1 MVKVLK
7 HQTMSK
13 KYSILCYVASA
24 IIFLLFVIT
33 LASCGSL
40 RHYKKVAKDTPRSEA
55 KRNILAPVCAIEFPV
70 KNSIDSIV
78 VTEYKV
84 DTANELKLKLIIK
97 QLAKQLE
104 QRPECPQIDADSL
117 YYEFKKSIK
126 PDTIKITTKVKET
139 LFDSAKFKILQNE
152 TDKHLQN
159 AQLKYDELG
168 IAYQKSE
175 ANFYKANARVKQLE
189 AGTKN
194 NIQLGKWFLKNNWYW
209 LLIIAGL
216 FFGYKWLNS
225 KFTLPYK

>member
-1 MVKVLK
+1 MNK
-7 HQTMSK
+7 T
-13 KYSILCYVASA
+13 YSA
-24 IIFLLFVIT
+24 ICYIISGIIILILAFT
-33 LASCGSL
+33 LTSCSGL

-84 DTANELKLKLIIK
+84 DTSNENRLKQIIR
-97 QLAKQLE
+97 QLSKQLE

-216 FFGYKWLNS
+216 FLGYKWLDS
-225 KFTLPYK
+225 KFTLPFKFGK

>member
-1 MVKVLK
+1 MKL
-7 HQTMSK
+7 HN
-13 KYSILCYVASA
+13 KYDIGYWLMLAVMLIA
-24 IIFLLFVIT
+24 IF
-33 LASCGSL
+33 SCSSL
-40 RHYKKVAKDTPRSEA
+40 RHYNKVAKDATRTES
-55 KRNILAPVCAIEFPV
+55 KRNILAPICALEFPV
-70 KNSIDSIV
+70 KNKVDSIV
-78 VTEYKV
+78 VTEYKA
-84 DTANELKLKLIIK
+84 DTANELKLKQIIK

-152 TDKHLQN
+152 TDKYLQD

-194 NIQLGKWFLKNNWYW
+194 NIQLGKWFLKHNWWW
-209 LLIIAGL
+209 LLIMVGL
-216 FFGYKWLNS
+216 FIGYKYLKAN
-225 KFTLPYK
+225 FTLPKLFK

>member
-1 MVKVLK
+1 MNK
-7 HQTMSK
+7 T
-13 KYSILCYVASA
+13 YSA
-24 IIFLLFVIT
+24 ICYIISGIIILILAFT
-33 LASCGSL
+33 LASCSSL

-55 KRNILAPVCAIEFPV
+55 KRNILAPVCALEFPV
-70 KNSIDSIV
+70 KNKVDSIV
-78 VTEYKV
+78 VTEYKA

-139 LFDSAKFKILQNE
+139 KFDSAAFKVLQMQ
-152 TDKHLQN
+152 TDKHLQD
-159 AQLKYDELG
+159 AQLKYDALG
-168 IAYQKSE
+168 IAFQKSE
-175 ANFYKANARVKQLE
+175 ANFYKANARVTVLE
-189 AGTKN
+189 EGTKD
-194 NIQLGKWFLKNNWYW
+194 NIQLAKWFLKHNWWW

-225 KFTLPYK
+225 KFTLPFKFGK

>member
-13 KYSILCYVASA
+13 KYSIFCYIASA
-24 IIFLLFVIT
+24 ILLLLFVIT

-40 RHYKKVAKDTPRSEA
+40 RHYKKVAKDAPRNEA
-55 KRNILAPVCAIEFPV
+55 KRNLLAPICALEFPV
-70 KNSIDSIV
+70 KNKVDSIV
-78 VTEYKV
+78 VTEYKA

-117 YYEFKKSIK
+117 YDAVKNSIK
-126 PDTIKITTKVKET
+126 PDTLKITTKVKERI
-139 LFDSAKFKILQNE
+139 FDSAAFKVLQLQ
-152 TDKHLQN
+152 TDKYMQVAQSRFETSENELAQVKKERD
-159 AQLKYDELG
+159 QLK
-168 IAYQKSE
+168 
-175 ANFYKANARVKQLE
+175 

-194 NIQLGKWFLKNNWYW
+194 NIQLIKWFLKNNWYW

-216 FFGYKWLNS
+216 FLGYKWLDS
-225 KFTLPYK
+225 KFTLPFKFGK

>member
-1 MVKVLK
+1 M
-7 HQTMSK
+7 
-13 KYSILCYVASA
+13 
-24 IIFLLFVIT
+24 
-33 LASCGSL
+33 
-40 RHYKKVAKDTPRSEA
+40 
-55 KRNILAPVCAIEFPV
+55 
-70 KNSIDSIV
+70 
-78 VTEYKV
+78 
-84 DTANELKLKLIIK
+84 
-97 QLAKQLE
+97 
-104 QRPECPQIDADSL
+104 

-216 FFGYKWLNS
+216 FLGYKWLDS
-225 KFTLPYK
+225 KFTLPFKFGK

>member
-1 MVKVLK
+1 MNK
-7 HQTMSK
+7 T
-13 KYSILCYVASA
+13 YSA
-24 IIFLLFVIT
+24 ICYIISGIIILILAFT
-33 LASCGSL
+33 LTSCSGL

-84 DTANELKLKLIIK
+84 DTSNENRLKQIIR

-216 FFGYKWLNS
+216 FLGYKWLDS
-225 KFTLPYK
+225 KFTLPFKFGK

>member
-1 MVKVLK
+1 MNK
-7 HQTMSK
+7 T
-13 KYSILCYVASA
+13 YSA
-24 IIFLLFVIT
+24 ICYIISGIIILILAFT
-33 LASCGSL
+33 LTSCSGL

-70 KNSIDSIV
+70 KNKVDSIV
-78 VTEYKV
+78 VTEYKA

-152 TDKHLQN
+152 TDKHLQD

-194 NIQLGKWFLKNNWYW
+194 NIQLAKWFLKHNWWW
-209 LLIIAGL
+209 LLIMVGL
-216 FFGYKWLNS
+216 FIGYKYLKAN
-225 KFTLPYK
+225 FTLPKLFK

>member
-1 MVKVLK
+1 MNK
-7 HQTMSK
+7 T
-13 KYSILCYVASA
+13 YSA
-24 IIFLLFVIT
+24 ICYIISGIIILILAFT
-33 LASCGSL
+33 LTSCSGL

-55 KRNILAPVCAIEFPV
+55 KRNILAPICALEFPV
-70 KNSIDSIV
+70 KNKVDSIV

-84 DTANELKLKLIIK
+84 DTSNENRLKQIIR
-97 QLAKQLE
+97 QLSKQLE

-152 TDKHLQN
+152 TDKHLQD
-159 AQLKYDELG
+159 AQLKYDALG
-168 IAYQKSE
+168 IAFQKSE
-175 ANFYKANARVKQLE
+175 ANFYKANARVTVLE
-189 AGTKN
+189 EGTKD
-194 NIQLGKWFLKNNWYW
+194 NIQLIKWFLKNNWYW

-225 KFTLPYK
+225 KFTLPFKFGK